1 MLHERYGYEYAPLA
15 ARTWPTHMDT
25 TMAAPTA
32 PDPLREQAM
41 AVAYAAITAGTH
53 GSDGGRLMAAERME
67 AAF

>member
-1 MLHERYGYEYAPLA
+1 MLHERYGYEALA
-15 ARTWPTHMDT
+15 ERAWPARMDT

-32 PDPLREQAM
+32 PDPMQEQVM